1 MSASIIAALV
11 ASLAARAG
19 AHHEPVA
26 SVEPVRPGENEPLEV
41 IELDQ
46 DEPLEVIEIDQG
58 DESEV
63 IEDPSVDSGAAIH
76 HDPVE
81 ADALA
86 NAPRQLDRPRG
97 GHGGPLDRAAP
108 LDGRAIQRTV
118 DVPGEP
124 GPDLGSIV
132 RMPGSQLGEGEGDG
146 PWGRFVSGLV
156 DPELGEVE
164 LHGARW
170 RRLLPADPEVPGP
183 MLVRREV
190 RLRPAKE
197 GGGVDVWARY
207 WLQAPREGWF
217 ANQLLGPTAHLR
229 RVTVDGRDA
238 TVWSGGQ
245 GPLWV
250 ERLDGA
256 AIVTVEAFVPG
267 RARDGLTF
275 GLMGAPRGTV
285 ILEGFDGA
293 IELWGDER
301 PVVERDGA
309 RWTGA
314 SELRLAP
321 RVPQPRDR
329 GPLAVARVGLGVTV
343 GDAEIRGRAR
353 LRWEIRQGT
362 RSEVSFTVAGV
373 GEDLSVEGPLVGR
386 WERSGD
392 RVQVA
397 LTGPTAGRVDLDVR
411 WSIATPRGA
420 EARVPLP
427 ALVPDDVFR
436 SAAAVQIARDGE
448 VDVKPTLA
456 RPFRPVARAQLPPFA
471 EGLVEGSPTAAFVR
485 PRAEAT
491 DDALELLRL
500 QPVPGPP
507 VVVDV
512 ADVHVATTEQGRVLM
527 RARYEI
533 RNERAAHLSVT
544 PPPGLRLV
552 GAEVAGRPVAAAAD
566 GATLRI
572 PIKRSVETL
581 RGLVTVPVT
590 VALVGEDQ
598 AWARRERRS
607 LPIPIVDAP
616 VSVCRVSLHLPPR
629 YRNRLDAG
637 KHGVVDR
644 FTRGQ
649 GVAHG
654 LVDEGR
660 VAVADRLF
668 ADAVDAW
675 NANEF
680 ERAQQRLDE
689 LAQLSAYGANAE
701 GLQAN
706 VDLVRPRR
714 ARARARPAPPAS
726 GAAPDGWDE
735 SDDDVTV
742 YSFVDDTLDEEILQP
757 HGAST
762 APPAPAAPMAQA
774 AESGAVARRI
784 RARLRA
790 RSGKKQVEFER
801 RKRKAKKLKD
811 EGRYD
816 EAAAEYRQAIEDSR
830 DLEVLEDEESVEYD
844 YEAEELAEEL
854 RSVEEASDS
863 AIRKIIA
870 DDGEFDLVSGSWV
883 LMVAE
888 DEAGGQTE
896 PELEPGRAWSWT
908 QGPLVRV
915 PAVGSTVRYQHLLLE
930 AGERRTMKIDA
941 VRRWRRH

>member
-1 MSASIIAALV
+1 MSALIAALL
-11 ASLAARAG
+11 ASLAARAS
-19 AHHEPVA
+19 AYHEPA
-26 SVEPVRPGENEPLEV
+26 EPDQSDELEV
-41 IELDQ
+41 IELGPG
-46 DEPLEVIEIDQG
+46 DEPEVIELGPGDELEVIELGQDDELPQG
-58 DESEV
+58 FDLGRDLNAGRPKNTTV
-63 IEDPSVDSGAAIH
+63 IEF
-76 HDPVE
+76 VE
-81 ADALA
+81 APA
-86 NAPRQLDRPRG
+86 QLDAPRG

-108 LDGRAIQRTV
+108 LDGRTIERGV
-118 DVPGEP
+118 DVPG
-124 GPDLGSIV
+124 GPALA
-132 RMPGSQLGEGEGDG
+132 PGSLVRLPGSFPDEGQGEG
-146 PWGRFVSGLV
+146 PWGQLASRLV
-156 DPELGEVE
+156 DPGLGEVE
-164 LHGARW
+164 LRGARW
-170 RRLLPADPEVPGP
+170 RRLLPAEPVVPGP

-190 RLRPAKE
+190 RLRPAE
-197 GGGVDVWARY
+197 GGVQVWARY

-229 RVTVDGRDA
+229 GVTVDGRDA

-250 ERLDGA
+250 ERIDGA
-256 AIVTVEAFVPG
+256 ATVTVEAFVPG
-267 RARDGLTF
+267 QVRGGLTF
-275 GLMGAPRGTV
+275 GLMGAPRGAV
-285 ILEGFDGA
+285 VLEGFGEQ

-343 GDAEIRGRAR
+343 GDAEIRGRGR

-362 RSEVSFTVAGV
+362 RTAVSFTVAGV

-386 WERSGD
+386 WERHGD
-392 RVQVA
+392 RVQVV
-397 LTGPTAGRVDLDVR
+397 LTGPTTGRVELDVR

-436 SAAAVQIARDGE
+436 SVAAVQVARDGE
-448 VDVKPTLA
+448 VDVKPALA
-456 RPFRPVARAQLPPFA
+456 RPFRPVARAQLPAFA

-500 QPVPGPP
+500 EPVPGPP
-507 VVVDV
+507 MVVDV
-512 ADVHVATTEQGRVLM
+512 ADVHVATTTEGRVLM

-552 GAEVAGRPVAAAAD
+552 GVEVAGRPVNAARD
-566 GATLRI
+566 GAALQI

-598 AWARRERRS
+598 SWTRRERRS
-607 LPIPIVDAP
+607 LPIPAVDAP
-616 VSVCRVSLHLPPR
+616 VSVCRVSVHLPPR

-637 KHGVVDR
+637 TYGVVDR

-654 LVDEGR
+654 LVDEDR
-660 VAVADRLF
+660 VATADRLF
-668 ADAVDAW
+668 ADAIDAW

-680 ERAQQRLDE
+680 ERAQLRLDE

-706 VDLVRPRR
+706 VDLVRPRPVP
-714 ARARARPAPPAS
+714 PAPVAES
-726 GAAPDGWDE
+726 YEWYE
-735 SDDDVTV
+735 SDDGVTV
-742 YSFVDDTLDEEILQP
+742 YSFEDETLDAELLQP
-757 HGAST
+757 EGASI
-762 APPAPAAPMAQA
+762 PSPAKAAPVAQS

-790 RSGKKQVEFER
+790 RSGKKKAEFER
-801 RKRKAKKLKD
+801 RKRKAKMLKD

-844 YEAEELAEEL
+844 YEAEELTEEL
-854 RSVEEASDS
+854 RSFERASDRS
-863 AIRKIIA
+863 IRKIIA

-883 LMVAE
+883 RVASDDGARE
-888 DEAGGQTE
+888 PTQGE
-896 PELEPGRAWSWT
+896 PERAWSWT
-908 QGPLVRV
+908 HGPLVRV

-930 AGERRTMKIDA
+930 AGEQRTMKIDA
-941 VRRWRRH
+941 VRRWRRR